1 MRAGRVVLVAA
12 LVVPAVPAAA
22 QSVAGPTLA
31 VEAATDAR
39 VRGLSWS
46 DGRPALSVAAA
57 VPLGDVRVEARGTT
71 LRDSRR
77 HGGADV
83 GLDLAAR
90 YTREMG
96 GWRAGAGMVHHAFL
110 DRARLNYLELEA
122 SGGYLIGPLDL
133 ALSASYAPS
142 QRAIGGDNLYL
153 RAGAAAGVPGTPW
166 TVYGHVG
173 RSIGDGDA
181 NGGRERATRLRPGG
195 GDYTDWRLGAERVVG
210 PLTLGAAVTGTSID
224 TPVTPTAFTDRH
236 VGTRLAATA
245 RIDL

>member
-1 MRAGRVVLVAA
+1 MRAGRVVLAVA

-46 DGRPALSVAAA
+46 DGRAAIAAAVA
-57 VPLGDVRVEARGTT
+57 VPLGDLRIEARAAT

-77 HGGADV
+77 HGGADA

-90 YTREMG
+90 YTRELG
-96 GWRAGAGMVHHAFL
+96 GWRASAGVVHHSFL
-110 DRARLNYLELEA
+110 DRARLNYVELEA
-122 SGGYLIGPLDL
+122 GGGYLIGPLDL

-142 QRAIGGDNLYL
+142 QGAIGGDNLYL

-173 RSIGDGDA
+173 RSIGDD
-181 NGGRERATRLRPGG
+181 GRERATRLRPGG
-195 GDYTDWRLGAERVVG
+195 GDYTDWRLGAERVIG

-224 TPVTPTAFTDRH
+224 TPVASTAFTDRH

-245 RIDL
+245 RVDF